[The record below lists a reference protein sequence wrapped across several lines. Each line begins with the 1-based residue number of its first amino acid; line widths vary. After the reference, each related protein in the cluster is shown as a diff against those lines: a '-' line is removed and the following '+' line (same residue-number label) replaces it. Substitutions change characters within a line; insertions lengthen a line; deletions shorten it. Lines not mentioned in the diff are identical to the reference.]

1 MTTFSDRL
9 KEAMYAQNLK
19 QIDLVHIAA
28 ENNVKLGK
36 SHVSQYVSGKLFREM
51 ISSIFWQIHFT

>member
-36 SHVSQYVSGKLFREM
+36 SQKTQKRRLCNRQC
-51 ISSIFWQIHFT
+51 IRT

>member
-19 QIDLVHIAA
+19 QIDLVHIMQ
-28 ENNVKLGK
+28 KI
-36 SHVSQYVSGKLFREM
+36 M
-51 ISSIFWQIHFT
+51 

>member
-9 KEAMYAQNLK
+9 KEAIYAQNLK

-28 ENNVKLGK
+28 EK
-36 SHVSQYVSGKLFREM
+36 M
-51 ISSIFWQIHFT
+51 